1 VPVADTSQRPTG
13 KVETMFI
20 QVIKGKVTDLDAFE
34 RLGDRW
40 ESELRPG
47 AVGYLGVTEGT
58 TDDGQFL
65 VAARFESAEAAATN
79 SARPEQGDWYG
90 EMEKVVEDVT
100 FHDCSRV
107 ETLFGGGK
115 NDAGFVQVMIGKV
128 KDAAKADAMF
138 TRAADAEKVLAA
150 VRPDVIGEVVA
161 IHDDGSG
168 YTDLVYFTSEPDARS
183 AEQREMPAD
192 AQAMMQEFESALEV
206 SEYLD
211 LKRITLR

>member
-1 VPVADTSQRPTG
+1 MFVQVISG
-13 KVETMFI
+13 KVKDT
-20 QVIKGKVTDLDAFE
+20 DAFE
-34 RLGDRW
+34 RLGERW
-40 ESELRPG
+40 ETELRPG

-58 TDDGQFL
+58 TDDGRFF
-65 VAARFESAEAAATN
+65 VAARFESADAAAKN
-79 SARPEQGDWYG
+79 SARPEQGEWFA
-90 EMEKVVEDVT
+90 EMEKVVDDVT

-115 NDAGFVQVMIGKV
+115 DDAGFVQVMQGHV
-128 KDAAKADAMF
+128 KDLAKADAMF
-138 TRAADAEKVLAA
+138 ARATEAEKVLGS

-161 IHDDGSG
+161 LHDDGDG
-168 YTDLVYFTSEPDARS
+168 YTDIVYFTSEAEARA

-206 SEYLD
+206 EEYFD